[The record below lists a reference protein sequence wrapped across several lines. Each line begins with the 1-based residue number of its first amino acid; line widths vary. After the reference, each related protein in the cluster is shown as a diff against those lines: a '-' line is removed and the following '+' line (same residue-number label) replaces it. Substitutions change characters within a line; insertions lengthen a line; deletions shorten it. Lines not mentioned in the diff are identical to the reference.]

1 MPHPIAP
8 VQREVSNDNAP
19 EIIFVRQQFSA
30 FGGAELILDR
40 TLEPLTARGRK
51 IALLARSW
59 RKGREGI
66 SFIRCN
72 PPKVARFLRE
82 TVFARAAC
90 RILKNY
96 PRSLVQ
102 AHERIPCCDIFRA
115 GDGVHAAYLER
126 RRRGES
132 AAGKLALALSL
143 FHRQTLKLERAMF
156 MSPRLKAVIVNSEM
170 VADDLV
176 RHYSYPRERIHLIP
190 NGIDLERFSLRVR
203 EHRREETRRLL
214 GIEPDALVAL
224 FVGSGFDRKGL
235 ARAIDAC
242 ARQGAPL
249 HLVALGS
256 DKRPAAFKARADR
269 VGLGAR
275 FHLTGPVSDP
285 APYYAAADLLIL
297 PTIYDPFPST
307 VIEAL
312 ACGLPVVT
320 TTGCGARDV
329 VKRIDAALVCDAF
342 DTEGLSNGLK
352 RALALAAVPSTADS
366 ARKIAEEFG
375 LEAMVARMLKLYD
388 ELIPAARGAR
398 GA

>member
-1 MPHPIAP
+1 MPHPTAP
-8 VQREVSNDNAP
+8 VKREASRDSAP
-19 EIIFVRQQFSA
+19 KIIFVRQQFSA

-40 TLEPLTARGRK
+40 MLTSLNAGEHK

-59 RKGREGI
+59 KGKHRGAT
-66 SFIRCN
+66 FIPCN

-82 TVFARAAC
+82 TIFARAAC
-90 RILKNY
+90 RMLRNY
-96 PRSLVQ
+96 PGALVQ

-115 GDGVHAAYLER
+115 GDGVHAAYLEQ
-126 RRRGES
+126 RRRGEA

-156 MSPRLKAVIVNSEM
+156 ASPRLKMVIVNSEM
-170 VADDLV
+170 VANDLA
-176 RHYSYPRERIHLIP
+176 RHYDYPRERIRLVP
-190 NGIDLERFSLRVR
+190 NGIDLERFSLAAR
-203 EHRREETRRLL
+203 ERHRAETRRSL
-214 GIEPDALVAL
+214 GIPAEAPVAL

-235 ARAIDAC
+235 ARAIEAC
-242 ARQGAPL
+242 ARQNVPL
-249 HLVALGS
+249 HLVVIGS
-256 DKRPAAFKARADR
+256 DKQPAKFKMHADR
-269 VGLGAR
+269 AGFGAH
-275 FHLTGPVSDP
+275 FHLVGPVGDP
-285 APYYAAADLLIL
+285 LPYFAAADVLIL

-329 VKRIDAALVCDAF
+329 VKRIDPALVCDAF

-352 RALALAAVPSTADS
+352 RALALAAEPSTADS

-388 ELIPAARGAR
+388 ELIPAVRGAR